1 MQRTFS
7 YHNSFKQEIKSCSQS
22 KKKKKKRKL
31 PYGYK
36 LKLNVYKSHMVKEVI
51 KMEIR
56 KYF

>member
-1 MQRTFS
+1 MFFD
-7 YHNSFKQEIKSCSQS
+7 HNSLKQEIKSFSQS
-22 KKKKKKRKL
+22 KKRRRNF

-36 LKLNVYKSHMVKEVI
+36 LKLKIYKSHMVKEVI